1 MDWKSIAWVTLFAAA
16 ACSSDAES
24 ATEADNGVEEFS
36 IKVEADRSRIIA
48 EEQNLDETANDIKE
62 ERRKLDEARKVVA
75 QQMASLSKGD
85 RKQREKLQVEQQ
97 KITRQ
102 ERELESREKSFET
115 ERRKLEQEKTSLL
128 RRISDLTTSSKKNS
142 DSASQLSSKI
152 KGLDRLAREL
162 SDEREKFKAQNKKME
177 QLLDR
182 VTNLV
187 ETMENKLGG
196 AEPRTVI
203 VQRNVSSGGGS
214 ESKATQA
221 SVRDQARKI
230 RRKMDNRGI
239 LGADLSPAARE
250 LERQAQSANKAKD
263 FDQAASYYRQ
273 LAVAVDRT
281 NINAEFVEAKMRRI
295 NGEIGKRKPP
305 ARVTGLLN
313 EVSASF
319 TDGRFDKANRKIN
332 EIYRIIRGS

>member
-1 MDWKSIAWVTLFAAA
+1 MKMDWKKMGPILLLA
-16 ACSSDAES
+16 ACTGEAES
-24 ATEADNGVEEFS
+24 ATEADTGVEEFS

-48 EEQNLDETANDIKE
+48 EEQDLDETANDIKA
-62 ERRKLDEARKVVA
+62 ERRKLDEARRVVA

-85 RKQREKLQVEQQ
+85 RKQRETLQSEQQ

-115 ERRKLEQEKTSLL
+115 ERRKLEQEKTNLL
-128 RRISDLTTSSKKNS
+128 RQISNLTTDNARNS
-142 DSASQLSSKI
+142 DSASQLTAKI

-162 SDEREKFKAQNKKME
+162 GEERERFNAQNKKME
-177 QLLDR
+177 QLLER
-182 VTNLV
+182 VTVLV
-187 ETMENKLGG
+187 ETMENTVG

-203 VQRNVSSGGGS
+203 VQRNVPGGAG
-214 ESKATQA
+214 EAKATSA
-221 SVRDQARKI
+221 SVRDQAKKI

-239 LGADLSPAARE
+239 LVADLSPAARE
-250 LERQAQSANKAKD
+250 LERQAVAANKAKD
-263 FDQAASYYRQ
+263 FDQSANYYRQ
-273 LAVAVDRT
+273 LAGAVDRT

-319 TDGRFDKANRKIN
+319 TDGRYDKANRKIN